1 MKKYKSHDTFC
12 FIIRTFLFKLAPF
25 GPFSVTGV
33 PQFEQ
38 CCIHACFSRFWNE
51 IFYLMFSSH
60 LRIETVELFFVSVS
74 KVPQLADGQVQIKEK
89 QCHGMAFQK

>member
-12 FIIRTFLFKLAPF
+12 FVIRTFSSNWLHL
-25 GPFSVTGV
+25 VLLLTGV
-33 PQFEQ
+33 PQFEP